1 MPRPT
6 RLAILGS
13 TGSIGTQALG
23 VVAACQQEFEIVGL
37 AAGRNRELLLRQ
49 ARRFGV
55 KQVALATAEA
65 GVSDFDG
72 ISVLGGEQGVIR
84 IAAEVG
90 ADLVLVATVGAGGF
104 APTVA
109 AVEAGCD
116 IALASKELLVMS
128 GQLLMRH
135 ANAHGVSVRPVDS
148 EHSAI
153 WQCLWGEDPAS
164 IGRIILTASGGPLR
178 NLPLSQFAAV
188 TPAMAL
194 AHPTWDMG
202 PKVSI
207 DSATLLNKGLEI
219 IEASWLFGIAADR
232 IDVLVHPQSI
242 VHSLVEFID
251 GSCKAQL
258 GVPDMRI
265 PISCALG
272 MRGRLPIAGH
282 TPRLDLSAGSDLEFL
297 EPDHARFPLLRMA
310 RQVAMEGGCAP
321 ALLVG
326 ADDAAVAAFLDGRI
340 RFDQLPQVVH
350 AVLESSP
357 RGSMDQIGDALSFH
371 TQGYRIA
378 EEHIRRLNR

>member
-1 MPRPT
+1 MGRPT

-23 VVAACQQEFEIVGL
+23 VVDACPGEFDVVGL
-37 AAGRNRELLLRQ
+37 GAGRNMDLLLEQ

-55 KQVALATAEA
+55 ERVALAANEGSETHA
-65 GVSDFDG
+65 GVR
-72 ISVLGGEQGVIR
+72 VLGGEGGLIE
-84 IAAEVG
+84 IAAG
-90 ADLVLVATVGAGGF
+90 SDADLVLVATVGAGGF

-135 ANAHGVSVRPVDS
+135 AESHGSSVRPVDS
-148 EHSAI
+148 EHSAV
-153 WQCLWGEDPAS
+153 WQCLWGEDPAN
-164 IGRIILTASGGPLR
+164 IERIILTASGGPLR
-178 NLPLSQFAAV
+178 DVPLEEFARV
-188 TPAMAL
+188 TPSRAL

-219 IEASWLFGIAADR
+219 IEASWLFGMSADR
-232 IDVLVHPQSI
+232 VDVLIHPQSI

-251 GSCKAQL
+251 GSQKAQL

-272 MRGRLPIAGH
+272 VGGRLPIAGYA
-282 TPRLDLSAGSDLEFL
+282 PRLDLAATSDLEF
-297 EPDHARFPLLRMA
+297 EDPDLDRFPLLDLA
-310 RQVAMEGGCAP
+310 RQVALEGGCAP

-326 ADDAAVAAFLDGRI
+326 ADDVAVEAFLAGRI
-340 RFDQLPQVVH
+340 RFDQLPQVL
-350 AVLESSP
+350 AEVLSNAP
-357 RGSMDQIGDALSFH
+357 RGGMNQISDALTFH
-371 TQGYRIA
+371 AQGYRLA
-378 EEHIRRLNR
+378 KKQVSRLSR

>member
-1 MPRPT
+1 MRKPT

-23 VVAACQQEFEIVGL
+23 VVEACAGEFEVVGL
-37 AAGRNRELLLRQ
+37 AAGRNRDLLLEQ

-55 KQVALATAEA
+55 DRVALAGQAGTEQIA
-65 GVSDFDG
+65 GVT
-72 ISVLGGEQGVIR
+72 VLGGESGLVAV
-84 IAAEVG
+84 AADSD

-109 AVEAGCD
+109 AVEAGRD

-135 ANAHGVSVRPVDS
+135 AESNGVSVRPVDS
-148 EHSAI
+148 EHSAV
-153 WQCLWGEDPAS
+153 WQCLWGEDPDS
-164 IGRIILTASGGPLR
+164 VDRIILTASGGPLR
-178 NLPLSQFAAV
+178 KVPIEEFAQV
-188 TPAMAL
+188 TPDRAL

-207 DSATLLNKGLEI
+207 DSATLMNKGLEI
-219 IEASWLFGIAADR
+219 IEASWLFGIPADR
-232 IDVLVHPQSI
+232 VDVLIHPQSI

-251 GSCKAQL
+251 GSQKAQL

-272 MRGRLPIAGH
+272 VGGRLPIAGH
-282 TPRLDLSAGSDLEFL
+282 APRLDLAGSADLEFE
-297 EPDHARFPLLRMA
+297 EPDLERFPLLDLA
-310 RQVAMEGGCAP
+310 RQVALEGGCAP

-326 ADDAAVAAFLDGRI
+326 ADDAAVEAFLAGQV
-340 RFDQLPQVVH
+340 RFDQLPQVVA
-350 AVLESSP
+350 AVLADSP
-357 RGSMDQIGDALSFH
+357 RGNMDQISDALAFH
-371 TQGYRIA
+371 AQGYRLA
-378 EEHIRRLNR
+378 KDQVRRLNR

>member
-1 MPRPT
+1 MGRPT

-23 VVAACQQEFEIVGL
+23 VVEACPGEFDVVGL
-37 AAGRNRELLLRQ
+37 AAGRNLDLLLEQ

-55 KQVALATAEA
+55 ERVALAANERSENIA
-65 GVSDFDG
+65 GVT
-72 ISVLGGEQGVIR
+72 VLGGDSGLIE
-84 IAAEVG
+84 IAAGSG

-109 AVEAGCD
+109 AVEAGID

-135 ANAHGVSVRPVDS
+135 AEAHGVSVRPVDS
-148 EHSAI
+148 EHSAV

-164 IGRIILTASGGPLR
+164 IDRIILTASGGPFR
-178 NLPLSQFAAV
+178 QVPLDEFARV
-188 TPAMAL
+188 TPSRAL
-194 AHPTWDMG
+194 AHPTWNMG

-207 DSATLLNKGLEI
+207 DSATLMNKGLEV
-219 IEASWLFGIAADR
+219 IEASWLFGMPADR
-232 IDVLVHPQSI
+232 VDVLIHPQSI

-251 GSCKAQL
+251 GSQKAQL

-272 MRGRLPIAGH
+272 MDGRLPIAGH
-282 TPRLDLSAGSDLEFL
+282 APRLDLAGSADLEFE
-297 EPDHARFPLLRMA
+297 EPDLDRFPLLDLA
-310 RQVAMEGGCAP
+310 RRVALEGGCAP

-326 ADDAAVAAFLDGRI
+326 ADDAAVEAFLEERI
-340 RFDQLPQVVH
+340 RFDQLPQVVA
-350 AVLESSP
+350 AVLADAP
-357 RGSMDQIGDALSFH
+357 RGDMDQISDALAFH
-371 TQGYRIA
+371 QQGYQLARDQV
-378 EEHIRRLNR
+378 RRLNR

>member
-1 MPRPT
+1 MGRPT

-23 VVAACQQEFEIVGL
+23 VVEACAGEFDVVGL
-37 AAGRNRELLLRQ
+37 AAGRNLEPLLEQ

-55 KQVALATAEA
+55 EQVALAANEGDEQIG
-65 GVSDFDG
+65 GVT
-72 ISVLGGEQGVIR
+72 VLGGESGLIR
-84 IAAEVG
+84 IAAESD

-109 AVEAGCD
+109 AVEAGRD

-135 ANAHGVSVRPVDS
+135 AETHGVSVRPVDS
-148 EHSAI
+148 EHSAV
-153 WQCLWGEDPAS
+153 WQCLWGEDPES
-164 IGRIILTASGGPLR
+164 IERIILTASGGPLR
-178 NLPLSQFAAV
+178 KVPLDEFARV
-188 TPAMAL
+188 TPSRAL

-207 DSATLLNKGLEI
+207 DSATLMNKGLEI
-219 IEASWLFGIAADR
+219 IEASWLFGMPADR
-232 IDVLVHPQSI
+232 VDVLIHPQSI

-251 GSCKAQL
+251 GSQKAQL

-272 MRGRLPIAGH
+272 VGGRLPIAGYA
-282 TPRLDLSAGSDLEFL
+282 PRLDLAGSGDLEFE
-297 EPDHARFPLLRMA
+297 EPDLERFPLLGLA
-310 RQVAMEGGCAP
+310 RQVALEGGCAP

-326 ADDAAVAAFLDGRI
+326 ADDAAVEAFLDEQI
-340 RFDQLPQVVH
+340 RFDQLPQVVA
-350 AVLESSP
+350 AVLADAP
-357 RGSMDQIGDALSFH
+357 RGSMDQISDALAFH
-371 TQGYRIA
+371 EQGYRLA
-378 EEHIRRLNR
+378 KEKVRRLNR

>member
-1 MPRPT
+1 MGRPT

-23 VVAACQQEFEIVGL
+23 VVAACDGEFDVVGL
-37 AAGRNRELLLRQ
+37 AAGRNLDLLLEQ

-55 KQVALATAEA
+55 DRVALAANEGSETLA
-65 GVSDFDG
+65 GVT
-72 ISVLGGEQGVIR
+72 VLGGEAGLIE
-84 IAAEVG
+84 IAADSD

-135 ANAHGVSVRPVDS
+135 AEAHGVSVRPVDS
-148 EHSAI
+148 EHSAV
-153 WQCLWGEDPAS
+153 WQCLWGEDPES
-164 IGRIILTASGGPLR
+164 IERIILTASGGPLR
-178 NLPLSQFAAV
+178 QVPHEEFARV
-188 TPAMAL
+188 TPSRAL

-207 DSATLLNKGLEI
+207 DSATLMNKGLEI
-219 IEASWLFGIAADR
+219 IEASWLFGMPADR
-232 IDVLVHPQSI
+232 VDVLIHPQSI

-251 GSCKAQL
+251 GSQKAQL

-272 MRGRLPIAGH
+272 VGGRLSIGGYA
-282 TPRLDLSAGSDLEFL
+282 PRLDLAGTGDLEFE
-297 EPDHARFPLLRMA
+297 EPDLDRFPLLGLA
-310 RQVAMEGGCAP
+310 RQVALEGGCAP

-326 ADDAAVAAFLDGRI
+326 ADDAAVEAFLEERI
-340 RFDQLPQVVH
+340 RFDQLPQVVD
-350 AVLESSP
+350 AVLASAP
-357 RGSMDQIGDALSFH
+357 RGGMDRISDALTYH
-371 TQGYRIA
+371 AQGYRLA
-378 EEHIRRLNR
+378 EDQVRRLNR

>member
-1 MPRPT
+1 MGRPT

-23 VVAACQQEFEIVGL
+23 VVEACAGEFDVVGL
-37 AAGRNRELLLRQ
+37 AAGRNLDLLLEQ

-55 KQVALATAEA
+55 ERVALAANEGSENIA
-65 GVSDFDG
+65 GVT
-72 ISVLGGEQGVIR
+72 VLGGDSGLIE
-84 IAAEVG
+84 IAAGSG

-109 AVEAGCD
+109 AVEAGSD

-135 ANAHGVSVRPVDS
+135 AEAHGVSVRPVDS
-148 EHSAI
+148 EHSAV

-164 IGRIILTASGGPLR
+164 IERIILTASGGPLR
-178 NLPLSQFAAV
+178 KIPLDEFARV
-188 TPAMAL
+188 TPSRAL

-207 DSATLLNKGLEI
+207 DSATLMNKGLEV
-219 IEASWLFGIAADR
+219 IEASWLFGMPADR
-232 IDVLVHPQSI
+232 VDVLIHPQSI
-242 VHSLVEFID
+242 IHSLVEFID
-251 GSCKAQL
+251 GSQKAQL

-272 MRGRLPIAGH
+272 MDGRLPIAGH
-282 TPRLDLSAGSDLEFL
+282 APRLDLAGSADLEFE
-297 EPDHARFPLLRMA
+297 EPDLDRFPLLDLA
-310 RQVAMEGGCAP
+310 RRVALEGGCAP

-326 ADDAAVAAFLDGRI
+326 ADDAAVEAFLEERI
-340 RFDQLPQVVH
+340 RFDQLPQVVA
-350 AVLESSP
+350 AVLADAP
-357 RGSMDQIGDALSFH
+357 RGDMDQIADALAFH
-371 TQGYRIA
+371 QQGYRLA
-378 EEHIRRLNR
+378 RDQVRRLNR

>member
-1 MPRPT
+1 MGRPT

-23 VVAACQQEFEIVGL
+23 VVEACPGEFDVVGL
-37 AAGRNRELLLRQ
+37 AAGRNLDLLLEQ

-55 KQVALATAEA
+55 ERVALAANERSENIA
-65 GVSDFDG
+65 GVT
-72 ISVLGGEQGVIR
+72 VLGGDSGLIE
-84 IAAEVG
+84 IAAGSG

-109 AVEAGCD
+109 AVEAGID

-135 ANAHGVSVRPVDS
+135 AEAHGVSVRPVDS
-148 EHSAI
+148 EHSAV

-164 IGRIILTASGGPLR
+164 IDRIILTASGGPFR
-178 NLPLSQFAAV
+178 EVPLGEFARV
-188 TPAMAL
+188 TPSRAL
-194 AHPTWDMG
+194 AHPTWEMG

-207 DSATLLNKGLEI
+207 DSATLMNKGLEV
-219 IEASWLFGIAADR
+219 IEASWLFGMPADR
-232 IDVLVHPQSI
+232 VDVLIHPQSI

-251 GSCKAQL
+251 GSQKAQL

-272 MRGRLPIAGH
+272 MDGRLPIAGH
-282 TPRLDLSAGSDLEFL
+282 APRLDLAGSADLEFE
-297 EPDHARFPLLRMA
+297 EPDLDRFPLLDLA
-310 RQVAMEGGCAP
+310 RRVALEGGCAP

-326 ADDAAVAAFLDGRI
+326 ADDAAVEAFLEERI
-340 RFDQLPQVVH
+340 RFDQLPQVVA
-350 AVLESSP
+350 AVLADAP
-357 RGSMDQIGDALSFH
+357 RGDMDQISDALDFH
-371 TQGYRIA
+371 QQGYRLA
-378 EEHIRRLNR
+378 RDQVRRLNR

>member
-1 MPRPT
+1 MARPT

-23 VVAACQQEFEIVGL
+23 VVEACAGEFDVVGL
-37 AAGRNRELLLRQ
+37 AAGRNLDLLLEQ
-49 ARRFGV
+49 AHRFDV
-55 KQVALATAEA
+55 ERVALAAGERSENIA
-65 GVSDFDG
+65 GVT
-72 ISVLGGEQGVIR
+72 VLGGDGGLIE
-84 IAAEVG
+84 IAAGSG

-109 AVEAGCD
+109 AVEAGID

-135 ANAHGVSVRPVDS
+135 AEAHGVSVRPVDS
-148 EHSAI
+148 EHSAV

-164 IGRIILTASGGPLR
+164 IERIILTASGGPLR
-178 NLPLSQFAAV
+178 EVPLDEFARV
-188 TPAMAL
+188 TPSRAL

-207 DSATLLNKGLEI
+207 DSATLMNKGLEV
-219 IEASWLFGIAADR
+219 IEASWLFGMPADR
-232 IDVLVHPQSI
+232 VDVLIHPQSI

-251 GSCKAQL
+251 GSQKAQL

-272 MRGRLPIAGH
+272 MDGRLPIAGH
-282 TPRLDLSAGSDLEFL
+282 APRLDLAGSADLVFEEPDLE
-297 EPDHARFPLLRMA
+297 RFPLLDLA
-310 RQVAMEGGCAP
+310 RRVALEGGCAP

-326 ADDAAVAAFLDGRI
+326 ADDAAVEAFLEERI
-340 RFDQLPQVVH
+340 RFDQLPQVVA
-350 AVLESSP
+350 AVLADAP
-357 RGSMDQIGDALSFH
+357 RGDMDQISDALAFH
-371 TQGYRIA
+371 QQGYRLA
-378 EEHIRRLNR
+378 RDQVRRLNR

>member
-1 MPRPT
+1 MGRPT

-23 VVAACQQEFEIVGL
+23 VVEACPGEFDVVGL
-37 AAGRNRELLLRQ
+37 AAGRNLDLLLEQ

-55 KQVALATAEA
+55 ERVALAANERSENIA
-65 GVSDFDG
+65 GVT
-72 ISVLGGEQGVIR
+72 VLGGDSGLIE
-84 IAAEVG
+84 IAAGSG

-109 AVEAGCD
+109 AVEAGID

-135 ANAHGVSVRPVDS
+135 AEAHGVSVRPVDS
-148 EHSAI
+148 EHSAV

-164 IGRIILTASGGPLR
+164 IDRIILTASGGPFR
-178 NLPLSQFAAV
+178 EVPLGEFARV
-188 TPAMAL
+188 TPSRAL
-194 AHPTWDMG
+194 AHPTWEMG

-207 DSATLLNKGLEI
+207 DSATLMNKGLEV
-219 IEASWLFGIAADR
+219 IEASWLFGMPADR
-232 IDVLVHPQSI
+232 VDVLIHPQSI

-251 GSCKAQL
+251 GSQKAQL

-272 MRGRLPIAGH
+272 MDGRLPIAGH
-282 TPRLDLSAGSDLEFL
+282 APRLDLAGSADLEFE
-297 EPDHARFPLLRMA
+297 EPDLDRFPLLDLA
-310 RQVAMEGGCAP
+310 RRVALEGGCAP

-326 ADDAAVAAFLDGRI
+326 ADDAAVEAFLEERI
-340 RFDQLPQVVH
+340 RFDQLPQVVA
-350 AVLESSP
+350 AVLADAP
-357 RGSMDQIGDALSFH
+357 RGDMDQISDALDFH
-371 TQGYRIA
+371 QQGYRLA
-378 EEHIRRLNR
+378 RVQVRRLN

>member
-1 MPRPT
+1 MGRPT

-23 VVAACQQEFEIVGL
+23 VVEACPGEFDVVGL
-37 AAGRNRELLLRQ
+37 AAGRNLDLLLEQ

-55 KQVALATAEA
+55 ERVALAANERTENIA
-65 GVSDFDG
+65 GVT
-72 ISVLGGEQGVIR
+72 VLGGDSGLIE
-84 IAAEVG
+84 IAAGSG

-109 AVEAGCD
+109 AVEAGID

-135 ANAHGVSVRPVDS
+135 AEAHGVSVRPVDS
-148 EHSAI
+148 EHSAV

-164 IGRIILTASGGPLR
+164 IDRIILTASGGPFR
-178 NLPLSQFAAV
+178 EVPLDEFARV
-188 TPAMAL
+188 TPSRAL

-207 DSATLLNKGLEI
+207 DSATLMNKGLEV
-219 IEASWLFGIAADR
+219 IEASWLFGMPADR
-232 IDVLVHPQSI
+232 VDVLIHPQSI

-251 GSCKAQL
+251 GSQKAQL

-272 MRGRLPIAGH
+272 MDGRLPIAGH
-282 TPRLDLSAGSDLEFL
+282 APRLDLAGSADLEFE
-297 EPDHARFPLLRMA
+297 EPDLDRFPLLDLA
-310 RQVAMEGGCAP
+310 RRVALEGGCAP

-326 ADDAAVAAFLDGRI
+326 ADDAAVEAFLEERI
-340 RFDQLPQVVH
+340 RFDQLPQVVA
-350 AVLESSP
+350 AVLADAP
-357 RGSMDQIGDALSFH
+357 RGDMDQISDALAFH
-371 TQGYRIA
+371 QQGYRLA
-378 EEHIRRLNR
+378 RDQVRRLNR

>member
-1 MPRPT
+1 MGRPT

-23 VVAACQQEFEIVGL
+23 VVEACAGEFDVVGL
-37 AAGRNRELLLRQ
+37 AAGRNLDLLLEQ

-55 KQVALATAEA
+55 ERVALAANEGSENIA
-65 GVSDFDG
+65 GVT
-72 ISVLGGEQGVIR
+72 VLGGDGGLIE
-84 IAAEVG
+84 IAAESG

-109 AVEAGCD
+109 AVEAGSD

-135 ANAHGVSVRPVDS
+135 AEAHGVSVRPVDS
-148 EHSAI
+148 EHSAV

-164 IGRIILTASGGPLR
+164 IERIILTASGGPLR
-178 NLPLSQFAAV
+178 KIPLDEFARV
-188 TPAMAL
+188 TPSRAL

-207 DSATLLNKGLEI
+207 DSATLMNKGLEV
-219 IEASWLFGIAADR
+219 IEASWLFGMPADR
-232 IDVLVHPQSI
+232 VDVLIHPQSI
-242 VHSLVEFID
+242 IHSLVEFID
-251 GSCKAQL
+251 GSQKAQL

-272 MRGRLPIAGH
+272 MDGRLPIAGH
-282 TPRLDLSAGSDLEFL
+282 APRLDLAGSADLEFE
-297 EPDHARFPLLRMA
+297 EPDLDRFPLLDLA
-310 RQVAMEGGCAP
+310 RRVALEGGCAP

-326 ADDAAVAAFLDGRI
+326 ADDAAVEAFLEERI
-340 RFDQLPQVVH
+340 RFDQLPQVVA
-350 AVLESSP
+350 AVLADAP
-357 RGSMDQIGDALSFH
+357 RGDMDQISDALAFH
-371 TQGYRIA
+371 QQGYRLA
-378 EEHIRRLNR
+378 RDQVRSLNR

>member
-1 MPRPT
+1 MARPT

-23 VVAACQQEFEIVGL
+23 VVEACAGEFDVVGL
-37 AAGRNRELLLRQ
+37 AAGRNLDLLLEQ
-49 ARRFGV
+49 AHRFDV
-55 KQVALATAEA
+55 ERVALAAGERSENIA
-65 GVSDFDG
+65 GVT
-72 ISVLGGEQGVIR
+72 VLGGDGGLIE
-84 IAAEVG
+84 IAAGSG

-109 AVEAGCD
+109 AVEAGID

-135 ANAHGVSVRPVDS
+135 AEAHGVSVRPVDS
-148 EHSAI
+148 EHSAV

-164 IGRIILTASGGPLR
+164 IERIILTASGGPLR
-178 NLPLSQFAAV
+178 EVPLDEFARV
-188 TPAMAL
+188 TPSRAL

-207 DSATLLNKGLEI
+207 DSATLMNKGLEI
-219 IEASWLFGIAADR
+219 IEASWLFGMPADR
-232 IDVLVHPQSI
+232 VDVLIHPQSI

-251 GSCKAQL
+251 GSQKAQL

-272 MRGRLPIAGH
+272 MDGRLPIAGH
-282 TPRLDLSAGSDLEFL
+282 APRLDLAGSADLVFEEPDLE
-297 EPDHARFPLLRMA
+297 RFPLLDLA
-310 RQVAMEGGCAP
+310 RRVALEGGCAP

-326 ADDAAVAAFLDGRI
+326 ADDAAVEAFLEERI
-340 RFDQLPQVVH
+340 RFDQLPQVVA
-350 AVLESSP
+350 AVLADAP
-357 RGSMDQIGDALSFH
+357 RGDMDQISDALAFH
-371 TQGYRIA
+371 QQGYRLA
-378 EEHIRRLNR
+378 RDQVRRLNR

>member
-1 MPRPT
+1 MGRPT

-23 VVAACQQEFEIVGL
+23 VVEACAGEFDVVGL
-37 AAGRNRELLLRQ
+37 AAGRNLDLLLEQ
-49 ARRFGV
+49 AHRFDV
-55 KQVALATAEA
+55 ERVALAAGERSENIA
-65 GVSDFDG
+65 GVT
-72 ISVLGGEQGVIR
+72 VLGGDGGLIE
-84 IAAEVG
+84 IAAGSG

-109 AVEAGCD
+109 AVEAGID

-135 ANAHGVSVRPVDS
+135 AEAHGVSVRPVDS
-148 EHSAI
+148 EHSAV

-164 IGRIILTASGGPLR
+164 IERIILTASGGPLR
-178 NLPLSQFAAV
+178 EVPLDEFARV
-188 TPAMAL
+188 TPSRAL

-207 DSATLLNKGLEI
+207 DSATLMNKGLEV
-219 IEASWLFGIAADR
+219 IEASWLFGMPADR
-232 IDVLVHPQSI
+232 VDVLIHPQSI

-251 GSCKAQL
+251 GSQKAQL

-272 MRGRLPIAGH
+272 MDGRLPIAGH
-282 TPRLDLSAGSDLEFL
+282 APRLDLAGSADLVFEEPDLE
-297 EPDHARFPLLRMA
+297 RFPLLDLA
-310 RQVAMEGGCAP
+310 RRVALEGGCAP

-326 ADDAAVAAFLDGRI
+326 ADDAAVEAFLEERI
-340 RFDQLPQVVH
+340 RFDQLPQVVA
-350 AVLESSP
+350 AVLADAP
-357 RGSMDQIGDALSFH
+357 RGDMDQISDALAFH
-371 TQGYRIA
+371 QQGYRLA
-378 EEHIRRLNR
+378 RDQVRRLNR

>member
-1 MPRPT
+1 MGRPT

-23 VVAACQQEFEIVGL
+23 VVEACPGEFDVVGL
-37 AAGRNRELLLRQ
+37 AAGRNLDLLLEQ

-55 KQVALATAEA
+55 ERVALAANERTENIA
-65 GVSDFDG
+65 GVT
-72 ISVLGGEQGVIR
+72 VLGGDSGLIE
-84 IAAEVG
+84 IAAG
-90 ADLVLVATVGAGGF
+90 SDADLVLVATVGAGGF

-109 AVEAGCD
+109 AVEAGID

-135 ANAHGVSVRPVDS
+135 AEAHGVSVRPVDS
-148 EHSAI
+148 EHSAV

-164 IGRIILTASGGPLR
+164 IDRIILTASGGPFR
-178 NLPLSQFAAV
+178 QVPLDEFARL
-188 TPAMAL
+188 TPSRAL

-207 DSATLLNKGLEI
+207 DSATLMNKGLEV
-219 IEASWLFGIAADR
+219 IEASWLFGMPADR
-232 IDVLVHPQSI
+232 VDVLIHPQSI

-251 GSCKAQL
+251 GSQKAQL

-272 MRGRLPIAGH
+272 MDGRLPIAGH
-282 TPRLDLSAGSDLEFL
+282 APRLDLAGSADLEFE
-297 EPDHARFPLLRMA
+297 EPDLDRFPLLGLA
-310 RQVAMEGGCAP
+310 RRVALEGGCAP

-326 ADDAAVAAFLDGRI
+326 ADDAAVEAFLEERI
-340 RFDQLPQVVH
+340 RFDQLPQVVA
-350 AVLESSP
+350 AVLADAP
-357 RGSMDQIGDALSFH
+357 RGGMDQISDALDFH
-371 TQGYRIA
+371 QQGYRLA
-378 EEHIRRLNR
+378 RDQVRRLNR

>member
-1 MPRPT
+1 MGRPT

-23 VVAACQQEFEIVGL
+23 VVEACPGEFDVVGL
-37 AAGRNRELLLRQ
+37 AAGRNLDLLLEQ

-55 KQVALATAEA
+55 ERVALAANEKSENIA
-65 GVSDFDG
+65 GVT
-72 ISVLGGEQGVIR
+72 VLGGDSGLIE
-84 IAAEVG
+84 IAAGSG

-109 AVEAGCD
+109 AVEAGID

-135 ANAHGVSVRPVDS
+135 AEAHGVSVRPVDS
-148 EHSAI
+148 EHSAV

-164 IGRIILTASGGPLR
+164 IDRIILTASGGPFR
-178 NLPLSQFAAV
+178 EVPLDEFARV
-188 TPAMAL
+188 TPSRAL
-194 AHPTWDMG
+194 AHPTWNMG

-207 DSATLLNKGLEI
+207 DSATLMNKGLEV
-219 IEASWLFGIAADR
+219 IEASWLFGMPADR
-232 IDVLVHPQSI
+232 VDVLIHPQSI

-251 GSCKAQL
+251 GSQKAQL

-272 MRGRLPIAGH
+272 MDGRLPIAGH
-282 TPRLDLSAGSDLEFL
+282 APRLDLAGSADLEFE
-297 EPDHARFPLLRMA
+297 EPDLDRFPLLDLA
-310 RQVAMEGGCAP
+310 RRVALEGGCAP

-326 ADDAAVAAFLDGRI
+326 ADDAAVEAFLEERI
-340 RFDQLPQVVH
+340 RFDQLPQVVA
-350 AVLESSP
+350 AVLADAP
-357 RGSMDQIGDALSFH
+357 RGDMDQISDALAFH
-371 TQGYRIA
+371 QQGYQLARDQV
-378 EEHIRRLNR
+378 RRLNR

>member
-1 MPRPT
+1 MGRPT

-23 VVAACQQEFEIVGL
+23 VVEACPGEFDVVGL
-37 AAGRNRELLLRQ
+37 AAGRNLDLLLEQ

-55 KQVALATAEA
+55 ERVALAANERSENIA
-65 GVSDFDG
+65 GVT
-72 ISVLGGEQGVIR
+72 VLGGDSGLIE
-84 IAAEVG
+84 IAAGSG

-109 AVEAGCD
+109 AVEAGID

-135 ANAHGVSVRPVDS
+135 AEAHGVSVRPVDS
-148 EHSAI
+148 EHSAV

-164 IGRIILTASGGPLR
+164 IQRIILTASGGPFR
-178 NLPLSQFAAV
+178 EVPLGEFARV
-188 TPAMAL
+188 TPSRAL
-194 AHPTWDMG
+194 AHPTWEMG

-207 DSATLLNKGLEI
+207 DSATLMNKGLEV
-219 IEASWLFGIAADR
+219 IEASWLFGMPADR
-232 IDVLVHPQSI
+232 VDVLIHPQSI

-251 GSCKAQL
+251 GSQKAQL

-272 MRGRLPIAGH
+272 MDGRLPIAGH
-282 TPRLDLSAGSDLEFL
+282 APRLDLAGSADLEFE
-297 EPDHARFPLLRMA
+297 EPDLDRFPLLDLA
-310 RQVAMEGGCAP
+310 RRVALEGGCAP

-326 ADDAAVAAFLDGRI
+326 ADDAAVEAFLEERI
-340 RFDQLPQVVH
+340 RFDQLPQVVA
-350 AVLESSP
+350 AVLADAP
-357 RGSMDQIGDALSFH
+357 RGDMDQISDALDFH
-371 TQGYRIA
+371 QQGYRLA
-378 EEHIRRLNR
+378 RDQVRRLNR

>member
-1 MPRPT
+1 MGRPT

-23 VVAACQQEFEIVGL
+23 VVEACPGEFDVVGL
-37 AAGRNRELLLRQ
+37 AAGRNLELLLEQ

-55 KQVALATAEA
+55 ERVALAANERSENIA
-65 GVSDFDG
+65 GVT
-72 ISVLGGEQGVIR
+72 VLGGDSGLIE
-84 IAAEVG
+84 IASG
-90 ADLVLVATVGAGGF
+90 SDADLVLVATVGAGGF

-109 AVEAGCD
+109 AVEAGID

-135 ANAHGVSVRPVDS
+135 AETHGVSVRPVDS
-148 EHSAI
+148 EHSAV

-164 IGRIILTASGGPLR
+164 IERIILTASGGPFR
-178 NLPLSQFAAV
+178 EVPLDEFARV
-188 TPAMAL
+188 TPSRAL

-207 DSATLLNKGLEI
+207 DSATLMNKGLEV
-219 IEASWLFGIAADR
+219 IEASWLFGMPADR
-232 IDVLVHPQSI
+232 VDVLIHPQSI

-251 GSCKAQL
+251 GSQKAQL

-272 MRGRLPIAGH
+272 VDGRLPIAGH
-282 TPRLDLSAGSDLEFL
+282 APRLDLAGSADLEFE
-297 EPDHARFPLLRMA
+297 EPDLDRFPLLGLA
-310 RQVAMEGGCAP
+310 RQVALEGGCAP

-326 ADDAAVAAFLDGRI
+326 ADDAAVEAFLEERI
-340 RFDQLPQVVH
+340 RFDQLPQVVA
-350 AVLESSP
+350 AVLADAP
-357 RGSMDQIGDALSFH
+357 RGDMDQISDALAFH
-371 TQGYRIA
+371 QQGYRLA
-378 EEHIRRLNR
+378 RDQVRRLNR

>member
-1 MPRPT
+1 MAGPT

-23 VVAACQQEFEIVGL
+23 VVEACPGQFEVVGL
-37 AAGRNRELLLRQ
+37 AAGRNQDLLLEQ

-55 KQVALATAEA
+55 GRVALADGEGTDQIE
-65 GVSDFDG
+65 GVT
-72 ISVLGGEQGVIR
+72 VLGGEGGLIE
-84 IAAEVG
+84 IAAGTG

-135 ANAHGVSVRPVDS
+135 AEDHGVSVRPVDS
-148 EHSAI
+148 EHSAV

-164 IGRIILTASGGPLR
+164 IERIILTASGGPLR
-178 NLPLSQFAAV
+178 KVPLEEFERV
-188 TPAMAL
+188 TPALAL

-202 PKVSI
+202 PKVTI
-207 DSATLLNKGLEI
+207 DSSTLMNKGLEV
-219 IEASWLFGIAADR
+219 IEASWLFGMPADR
-232 IDVLVHPQSI
+232 IDVLIHPQSI

-251 GSCKAQL
+251 GSQKAQL

-272 MRGRLPIAGH
+272 VGGRLPIAGH
-282 TPRLDLSAGSDLEFL
+282 APRLDLAGSADLEF
-297 EPDHARFPLLRMA
+297 EQPDLVRFPLLGLA
-310 RQVAMEGGCAP
+310 REVALEGGCAP

-326 ADDAAVAAFLDGRI
+326 ADDAAVEAFLAERI
-340 RFDQLPQVVH
+340 RFDQLPQVVA
-350 AVLESSP
+350 AVLESAP
-357 RGSMDQIGDALSFH
+357 RGDMDQIADALSFH
-371 TQGYRIA
+371 SQGYRLA
-378 EEHIRRLNR
+378 KDQVSRLGR

>member
-1 MPRPT
+1 MGRPT

-23 VVAACQQEFEIVGL
+23 VVEACPGEFNVVGL
-37 AAGRNRELLLRQ
+37 AAGRNLDLLLEQ

-55 KQVALATAEA
+55 ERVALAANERSETIA
-65 GVSDFDG
+65 GVT
-72 ISVLGGEQGVIR
+72 VLGGDSGLIE
-84 IAAEVG
+84 IAAGSG

-109 AVEAGCD
+109 AIEAGID

-135 ANAHGVSVRPVDS
+135 AEAHGVSVRPVDS
-148 EHSAI
+148 EHSAV

-164 IGRIILTASGGPLR
+164 IERIILTASGGPFR
-178 NLPLSQFAAV
+178 QVPLDEFARV
-188 TPAMAL
+188 TPSRAL

-207 DSATLLNKGLEI
+207 DSATLMNKGLEV
-219 IEASWLFGIAADR
+219 IEASWLFGMPADR
-232 IDVLVHPQSI
+232 VDVLIHPQSI

-251 GSCKAQL
+251 GSQKAQL

-272 MRGRLPIAGH
+272 VDGRLPIAGH
-282 TPRLDLSAGSDLEFL
+282 APRLNLAGSADLEFE
-297 EPDHARFPLLRMA
+297 EPDLNRFPLLGLA
-310 RQVAMEGGCAP
+310 RRVALEGGCAP

-326 ADDAAVAAFLDGRI
+326 ADDAAVEAFLEDRI
-340 RFDQLPQVVH
+340 RFDQLPQVVA
-350 AVLESSP
+350 AVLADAP
-357 RGSMDQIGDALSFH
+357 RGDMDQISDALAFH
-371 TQGYRIA
+371 QQGYRLA
-378 EEHIRRLNR
+378 RDQVRRLNR

>member
-1 MPRPT
+1 MGRPT

-23 VVAACQQEFEIVGL
+23 VVEACPGEFDVVGL
-37 AAGRNRELLLRQ
+37 AAGRNLDLLLEQ

-55 KQVALATAEA
+55 ERVALAANERSENIA
-65 GVSDFDG
+65 GVT
-72 ISVLGGEQGVIR
+72 VLGGDSGLIE
-84 IAAEVG
+84 IAAGSG

-109 AVEAGCD
+109 AVEAGID

-135 ANAHGVSVRPVDS
+135 AEAHGVSVRPVDS
-148 EHSAI
+148 EHSAV

-164 IGRIILTASGGPLR
+164 IDRIILTASGGPFR
-178 NLPLSQFAAV
+178 EVPLGEFARV
-188 TPAMAL
+188 TPSRAL
-194 AHPTWDMG
+194 AHPTWEMG

-207 DSATLLNKGLEI
+207 DSATLMNKGLEV
-219 IEASWLFGIAADR
+219 IEASWLFGMPADR
-232 IDVLVHPQSI
+232 VDVLIHPQSI

-251 GSCKAQL
+251 GSQKAQL

-272 MRGRLPIAGH
+272 MDGRLPIAGH
-282 TPRLDLSAGSDLEFL
+282 APRLDLAGSADLEFE
-297 EPDHARFPLLRMA
+297 EPDLDRFPLLDLA
-310 RQVAMEGGCAP
+310 RRVALEGGCAP

-326 ADDAAVAAFLDGRI
+326 ADDAAVEAFLEERI
-340 RFDQLPQVVH
+340 RFDQLPQVVA
-350 AVLESSP
+350 AVLADAP
-357 RGSMDQIGDALSFH
+357 RGDMDQISDALDFH
-371 TQGYRIA
+371 QQGYRLA
-378 EEHIRRLNR
+378 RVQVRRLNR